1 VDLGIAGKRALVT
14 GSSKGL
20 GRAIAAGLAAEGVK
34 VAICSRNA
42 ESVARTAAELKVEG
56 FPADLSAPGAIEK
69 VVEDVTKKLG
79 GIDILVSNT
88 GGPPP
93 TVFDGTSDQ
102 MWRAAFEG
110 LFISTVKLIRLCL
123 PGMRERKWG
132 RIMTVTS
139 VAAREPLDG
148 LTISNAIR
156 PGLHGLLNS
165 LSREVGKDGITVN
178 ALMPGSTLTDRLK
191 DFPYDQEEVDRT
203 IPAGRLG
210 RPQDFGAVATFLAS
224 QQAGY
229 INGEAIAVDGGM
241 LHSI

>member
-1 VDLGIAGKRALVT
+1 MDLGIAGKRALVT

-20 GRAIAAGLAAEGVK
+20 GKAVAAALAAEGVR

-42 ESVARTAAELKVEG
+42 ETVARTAAELKAEG
-56 FPADLSAPGAIEK
+56 FPADLSAPGAVEK
-69 VVEDVTKKLG
+69 LVADVTKKFG

-93 TVFDGTSDQ
+93 TGFDNTSDAQ
-102 MWRAAFEG
+102 WRSGFEG
-110 LFISTVKLIRLCL
+110 LFMSTVKLIRLCL

-139 VAAREPLDG
+139 VTAREPLDG

-191 DFPYDQEEVDRT
+191 DFPFDPEEIDRT
-203 IPAGRLG
+203 IPARRLG
-210 RPQDFGAVATFLAS
+210 RPEDFGAVAAFLAS
-224 QQAGY
+224 EQAGY

-241 LHSI
+241 LRSI